1 MAGTH
6 SPIDPMRYREVMGHY
21 PTGVTVVTGTAE
33 DGSPVGMVVGTFT
46 SVSLSPPLVAFL
58 PTTSSQTFARLR
70 TAAAYCINVLAHDQ
84 VDLCRAMAGSGPDKF
99 AGVGWRPSG
108 LGAPMLSDAVAHI
121 HCLPQRIIEAGDHY
135 IALCEVRA
143 MDVNRQVTPLLF
155 FQGGYGGFSPH
166 GMTAGGDAELI
177 TGIRLADLA
186 RPQIDQLARELG
198 CEAAVLVAVN
208 DTELTTAATAHG
220 GGAQLRHLLGER
232 LPMKPP
238 LGEAYVA
245 WAPQA
250 VIERWLAK
258 AGKDPELVASYRRRL
273 ESLRGQGYAA
283 SLIGP
288 DGAHYHDRLAELRDQ
303 YAAGGLTPAAE
314 RALLAQMAELM
325 TNRSMT
331 SAASWFPCGTPA
343 ERSRCSCGSRSCRGT
358 RPGAGS
364 GTGSTG
370 CAPRRPLWR
379 RNYAMAPAVTLR
391 PWETSGDCPH
401 DHESEGPRAQL
412 GAGRGRR
419 HAGARPGITI
429 PAHGEQRRRLCAGHA

>member
-99 AGVGWRPSG
+99 AGAGWRPSG

-135 IALCEVRA
+135 IALCEVHA
-143 MDVNRQVTPLLF
+143 MDVSRQVTPLLF

-166 GMTAGGDAELI
+166 GMTARGDAELI
-177 TGIRLADLA
+177 TSIRLADLA
-186 RPQIDQLARELG
+186 RPQIEQLACELG

-220 GGAQLRHLLGER
+220 GGAQMRHLLGER

-250 VIERWLAK
+250 VTERWLAK
-258 AGKDPELVASYRRRL
+258 AGNDPELVASYRRRL
-273 ESLRGQGYAA
+273 ESLRRQGYAA

-288 DGAHYHDRLAELRDQ
+288 DGAHDHGRLAELRDQ

-314 RALLAQMAELM
+314 RVLLARMAELM
-325 TNRSMT
+325 HFFDTAELADEQAYDIGGLMVPVRDSRGEIAMLLRLAQLPGHAPGRQVRHWIGRLRA
-331 SAASWFPCGTPA
+331 SAAAVEAELRDRAGGHPA
-343 ERSRCSCGSRSCRGT
+343 ALED
-358 RPGAGS
+358 
-364 GTGSTG
+364 
-370 CAPRRPLWR
+370 
-379 RNYAMAPAVTLR
+379 
-391 PWETSGDCPH
+391 E
-401 DHESEGPRAQL
+401 
-412 GAGRGRR
+412 
-419 HAGARPGITI
+419 
-429 PAHGEQRRRLCAGHA
+429 RRLPA

>member
-6 SPIDPMRYREVMGHY
+6 SPIDPVRYREVMGHY

-58 PTTSSQTFARLR
+58 PTASSQTFARLR

-177 TGIRLADLA
+177 TSIRLADLA
-186 RPQIDQLARELG
+186 RPQIEQLARELG

-220 GGAQLRHLLGER
+220 GGAQMRHLLGER

-245 WAPQA
+245 WAPQD

-288 DGAHYHDRLAELRDQ
+288 DGAHDHDRLAELMGQ
-303 YAAGGLTPAAE
+303 YAAGDLTPAAE
-314 RALLAQMAELM
+314 RALLTRMAELM
-325 TNRSMT
+325 HFFDTAEFSDEQAYDIGGLMVPVRDSRGEIAMLLRLAQLPGHT
-331 SAASWFPCGTPA
+331 PGCQVRHWIDRLRASAAVVES
-343 ERSRCSCGSRSCRGT
+343 ELRD
-358 RPGAGS
+358 GAGGHPAAS
-364 GTGSTG
+364 G
-370 CAPRRPLWR
+370 
-379 RNYAMAPAVTLR
+379 
-391 PWETSGDCPH
+391 
-401 DHESEGPRAQL
+401 
-412 GAGRGRR
+412 
-419 HAGARPGITI
+419 GARRL
-429 PAHGEQRRRLCAGHA
+429 PA

>member
-1 MAGTH
+1 MTGTH
-6 SPIDPMRYREVMGHY
+6 SPIDPVRYREVMGHY

-99 AGVGWRPSG
+99 AGVRWRPSG

-325 TNRSMT
+325 HFFDTAEFADEQVYDIGGLMVPVRDSRGEIAMLLRLAQLPGHAPGRRVRHWIDRLRA
-331 SAASWFPCGTPA
+331 SAAAVEA
-343 ERSRCSCGSRSCRGT
+343 ELRD
-358 RPGAGS
+358 GAG
-364 GTGSTG
+364 GH
-370 CAPRRPLWR
+370 
-379 RNYAMAPAVTLR
+379 PAAL
-391 PWETSGDCPH
+391 GD
-401 DHESEGPRAQL
+401 E
-412 GAGRGRR
+412 
-419 HAGARPGITI
+419 
-429 PAHGEQRRRLCAGHA
+429 RRLPA

>member
-99 AGVGWRPSG
+99 AGVRWRPSG

-186 RPQIDQLARELG
+186 RPQIEQLARELG

-220 GGAQLRHLLGER
+220 GGAQMRHLLGER

-238 LGEAYVA
+238 VGEAYVA

-283 SLIGP
+283 SRIGP
-288 DGAHYHDRLAELRDQ
+288 DGAHDHDRLAELMDQ

-314 RALLAQMAELM
+314 RALLARMAELM
-325 TNRSMT
+325 HFFDTAEFADEQAYDIGGLMVPVRDSRGEIAMLLRLAQLPGHAPGRRVRHWIDRLRA
-331 SAASWFPCGTPA
+331 SAAAVEA
-343 ERSRCSCGSRSCRGT
+343 ELRD
-358 RPGAGS
+358 GAG
-364 GTGSTG
+364 GH
-370 CAPRRPLWR
+370 
-379 RNYAMAPAVTLR
+379 PAAL
-391 PWETSGDCPH
+391 GD
-401 DHESEGPRAQL
+401 E
-412 GAGRGRR
+412 
-419 HAGARPGITI
+419 
-429 PAHGEQRRRLCAGHA
+429 RRLPA